1 MPKIIKIKSDST
13 LVRIMDKMIAD
24 KKVINQHI
32 AKGGALSDLKGKIG
46 LNNA

>member
-24 KKVINQHI
+24 KKVINKHI
-32 AKGGALSDLKGKIG
+32 SKGGALSDLKGKIG
-46 LNNA
+46 LNK